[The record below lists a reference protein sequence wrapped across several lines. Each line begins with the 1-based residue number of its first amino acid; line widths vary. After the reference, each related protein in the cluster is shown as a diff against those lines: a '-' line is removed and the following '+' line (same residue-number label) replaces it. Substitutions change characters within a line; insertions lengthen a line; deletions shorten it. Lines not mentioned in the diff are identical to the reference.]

1 MNPVKV
7 GHIVK
12 FHTPMPDED
21 PDQLHVV
28 LEVTDETDDARAK
41 IKALGTGLNH
51 PPVTTVPV
59 SDLVRAEVDASDL
72 LEYRVIIETVNGRR
86 IAGIAKKVWND
97 KVKAELT
104 RLENGVDSNVY
115 LTIED
120 DSGNTHEGFLFVKPT

>member
-1 MNPVKV
+1 
-7 GHIVK
+7 
-12 FHTPMPDED
+12 MPDED

-41 IKALGTGLNH
+41 IQALGTGLNH
-51 PPVTTVPV
+51 PPVTTVPI

-72 LEYRVIIETVNGRR
+72 LGYRVMIETVNGRR

-104 RLENGVDSNVY
+104 KLSDGVDSNVY

-120 DSGNTHEGFLFVKPT
+120 DSGNTHEGFLFVKP